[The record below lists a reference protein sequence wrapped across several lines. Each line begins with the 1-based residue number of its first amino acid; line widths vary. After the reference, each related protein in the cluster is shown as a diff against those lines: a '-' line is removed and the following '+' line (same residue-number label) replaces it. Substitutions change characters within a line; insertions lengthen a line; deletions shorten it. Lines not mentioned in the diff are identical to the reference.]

1 MKWKIALVAV
11 LVCSVGAVVAQP
23 HKKKSSAGH
32 ATPGVSGQ
40 IRTAAKAA
48 VTTGCDAELWT
59 HVYHKARLHVVE
71 QCIAVTGVI
80 RHIKPEADGD
90 DHVQLTLNPEFSG
103 LLNARNKS
111 AQSNSLV
118 VEPVCQGLCT
128 QPDALASC
136 RDFHSPVTVPADGTK
151 VRIVGS
157 FVLDGEANHGWMEI
171 HPVSS
176 IEVQ

>member
-1 MKWKIALVAV
+1 MKWKIALAAV
-11 LVCSVGAVVAQP
+11 LVCSVGAALAQP
-23 HKKKSSAGH
+23 QKKKSSAGH
-32 ATPGVSGQ
+32 AAPSVSKEVSA
-40 IRTAAKAA
+40 AAKGA
-48 VTTGCDAELWT
+48 VTTGCDAALWA
-59 HVYHKARLHVVE
+59 HVYHKARLRVVA

-80 RHIKPEADGD
+80 RHIKSEADGD
-90 DHVQLTLNPEFSG
+90 DHIQLTLDPQFSR

-176 IEVQ
+176 IEAQ